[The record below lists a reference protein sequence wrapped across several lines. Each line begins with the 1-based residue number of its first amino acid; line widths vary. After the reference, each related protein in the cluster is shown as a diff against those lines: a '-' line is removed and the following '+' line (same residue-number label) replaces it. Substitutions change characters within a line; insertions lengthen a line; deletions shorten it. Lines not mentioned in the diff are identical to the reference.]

1 MVEHLIVMKMS
12 SVKQIF
18 DSLPGIWRLTRETLT
33 PLKQWQNSGAECI
46 KANGF
51 ATFITNESEPNLL
64 IYTEKVTINSDRDNA
79 MNGMEAKQK
88 YKYRFDKSAETL
100 TKYFYDDRLFYE
112 LKIAANSSDTEEA
125 TEIIASNELKFCGSH
140 LCVQDTYEAN
150 YVFRNNEQ
158 FELNYSVKGPK
169 KCYQIMTK
177 FEKCKADEAAQLGL
191 EIINDE
197 IL

>member
-1 MVEHLIVMKMS
+1 MRMS

-46 KANGF
+46 KASGF
-51 ATFITNESEPNLL
+51 AAFIPNESDPNLL
-64 IYTEKVTINSDRDNA
+64 IYTEKVTINSDDRDNA
-79 MNGMEAKQK
+79 MNGMQAKQK
-88 YKYRFDKSAETL
+88 YKYRYDKSAQTL

-112 LKIAANSSDTEEA
+112 MKIGANPSDTEGT
-125 TEIIASNELKFCGSH
+125 TEVIASNELKFCGSH

-150 YVFRNNEQ
+150 YVFRNNDV

-169 KCYQIMTK
+169 KCYRIITK
-177 FEKCKADEAAQLGL
+177 FEKCNADEAADLGL
-191 EIINDE
+191 EIVNDE

>member
-1 MVEHLIVMKMS
+1 MKMS
-12 SVKQIF
+12 SVRQIF

-51 ATFITNESEPNLL
+51 AAFIPNQSDPNLL
-64 IYTEKVTINSDRDNA
+64 IYTEKVTINSDDPDNA
-79 MNGMEAKQK
+79 MNGMQARQK
-88 YKYRFDKSAETL
+88 YKYRYDKAAQTL

-112 LKIAANSSDTEEA
+112 LKIGDNLSDTEGT
-125 TEIIASNELKFCGSH
+125 TEVIAFNELKFCGSH
-140 LCVQDTYEAN
+140 LCVQDTYDAS
-150 YVFRNNEQ
+150 YVFRNNDQ

-169 KCYQIMTK
+169 KCYRIITK
-177 FEKCKADEAAQLGL
+177 FEKYNADEAAQLGL
-191 EIINDE
+191 EIVNDE

>member
-1 MVEHLIVMKMS
+1 MKMS
-12 SVKQIF
+12 NVKQIF

-51 ATFITNESEPNLL
+51 AVFIPNDTDPNLL
-64 IYTEKVTINSDRDNA
+64 IYTEKVTINSDDNA
-79 MNGMEAKQK
+79 MNGMQAKQK
-88 YKYRFDKSAETL
+88 YKYRYDKSAQTL

-112 LKIAANSSDTEEA
+112 MKIGANPSDSEGRTEA
-125 TEIIASNELKFCGSH
+125 IASNELRFCGSH
-140 LCVQDTYEAN
+140 LCVQDTYEAS
-150 YVFRNNEQ
+150 YVFRNDDR

-169 KCYQIMTK
+169 KCYRIITQY
-177 FEKCKADEAAQLGL
+177 EKCNADEEAQLNL
-191 EIINDE
+191 DIVNDE